1 MGVSSL
7 LAAMCRLLSK
17 YPARGQVFQD
27 SCSAVLALKNSL
39 PLEISDLIRQVQRE
53 ILKAISRFDLTKDNL
68 VLVDCAFNVL
78 ILLWNRYPKQLP
90 AECNMDHLSCVMKAA
105 LNVGEHGQ
113 KMGALQL
120 GQDFVSFIM
129 RLLNDGQL
137 ATLGENGVGH
147 RLCSLLSY
155 YDDMSRNT
163 LQQLVVGVGMLAEVR
178 FDVQAFVGDN
188 LHVSL
193 LFAARKHFSDSII
206 QELIWRLFSVIIRK
220 DVSFV
225 KELSSC
231 GVVPAIASITQE
243 EGFIPMPLIRFL
255 THCCHRSPDPF
266 LKLILENELLMGS
279 LLKIIDTETK
289 HSLESVTNACDFL
302 AYLCTKVP
310 PRQSGPIIDLAVV
323 SKIEACAR
331 KWPEACLL
339 QACLAIEGV
348 CTPPLGAVN
357 ADIEKKREEFFSR
370 DHHVFAKD
378 MLCDPVVSQ
387 NSTLVELVYV
397 LFQKLLRA
405 SPPATLHTMC
415 NKEFIEALVMLFAR
429 DIFSFPYQ
437 ANRIAFT
444 MHYFV
449 FQMKQKECFEHLRE
463 LSFHTFV
470 VDLIEVSNSY
480 EVTATSLG
488 LLASLLGKYYM
499 HFKNVNILLETQLP
513 ELLIRKCAQYK
524 QQQTSQFGE
533 DFGRILLN
541 ITADKD
547 MSLQLHKRGYMDKL
561 LHLLNEGYAPV
572 VRRSIIHAVGN
583 ISLGSQSIKQELHE
597 SQFHEILLSTLENE
611 SLKGDT
617 FLLSACCRV
626 LHILASGD
634 RAKRLFVE
642 RGCVQLLLDLMKIPR
657 GDTKSHSEEVV
668 WRSLSLLSSL
678 GFIAVTNRRYVLTAK
693 VIEQVAEILQSSKNG
708 KIISYVVLVFLG
720 AGELDEG
727 AVKLRQLKVEESLD
741 QAMYKVAYKAQ
752 APDLDRWCSH
762 VLEKQYLYTM
772 LAPSDSLTSPPPLP
786 VSTARQYDWP
796 RLLTECDGS
805 METDTDRETHRLLPL
820 EEEYM
825 TPQHPVALEL
835 GPTAQQQ
842 LRELGL
848 DPQQPLFRIGR
859 VYGST
864 YGFCSN
870 CDRESISE
878 ELVIRPHS
886 LTPHQYQDLI
896 DNGWYRRGGVK
907 MFRLRYNHNVYHA
920 DWETHVNALKFDQRS
935 HKSYGRVLR
944 RMPKERLVVETLPTH
959 FNHEAFDLYNAYHI
973 AKHDKPLKSM
983 FSYTEHIVNSP
994 IMLQTVDGV
1003 QYGTFHQLY
1012 RLDGKLVA
1020 IGIIDVVPK
1029 GIVSIYMWYD
1039 VSKAVSKFS
1048 FGVYSA
1054 LKEIELVCKYH
1065 QSNPGM
1071 QNYYLQGWNRL
1082 NKKLAY
1088 KSNYGPGHFY
1098 CPTIVEDWVEGEEGV
1113 DKSQAAYIEKKR
1125 EGEREREQRGGETLL
1140 ANGGEEQ
1147 QQNSDENVN
1156 SSSSSPNT
1164 HQSATATTVP
1174 RSSCNGHSD
1183 NRSQEDMDTTDGKTE
1198 TKKDDEAST
1207 VATQVNCKPADS
1219 AEDKNS
1225 DSNTPTDPV
1234 YSCEAYPNDLARYQ
1248 AKTGESTVDIHTIV
1262 VCLNYTEYRRLGDVM
1277 DQYQIPDSQCKVLE
1291 QRLSELVV
1299 TLSPRLLSQLVIDFK
1314 VCSPSHSS
1322 SSIPVSQESR
1332 PTVETEELAL

>member
-1 MGVSSL
+1 M
-7 LAAMCRLLSK
+7 
-17 YPARGQVFQD
+17 
-27 SCSAVLALKNSL
+27 
-39 PLEISDLIRQVQRE
+39 
-53 ILKAISRFDLTKDNL
+53 
-68 VLVDCAFNVL
+68 LVDCTFNVL

-90 AECNMDHLSCVMKAA
+90 VECNMVHLSHVMNAA
-105 LNVGEHGQ
+105 LNVEEHGQ
-113 KMGALQL
+113 KMGALQF

-137 ATLGENGVGH
+137 VALCESGVGR
-147 RLCSLLSY
+147 RLCSLLCY
-155 YDDMSRNT
+155 YDDMSSST
-163 LQQLVVGVGMLAEVR
+163 LQQIVVGVGMLAEVKL
-178 FDVQAFVGDN
+178 DVQEFVGDN

-193 LFAARKHFSDSII
+193 LFAAQKHFSNSIL
-206 QELIWRLFSVIIRK
+206 QELIWRLFSLIIRK
-220 DVSFV
+220 DVGFV
-225 KELSSC
+225 KELISC
-231 GVVPAIASITQE
+231 GVVPAVTSIMQE

-266 LKLILENELLMGS
+266 LKLVLESELLMHS
-279 LLKIIDTETK
+279 LLKVIDPEMK
-289 HSLESVTNACDFL
+289 HSLEAVTNGCDFL

-310 PRQSGPIIDLAVV
+310 PRQIAPIIDLAIV
-323 SKIEACAR
+323 SQIEACAR

-348 CTPPLGAVN
+348 CTPPLGVMS
-357 ADIEKKREEFFSR
+357 ADMLKKREEFFSR
-370 DHHVFAKD
+370 DHHIFAKD
-378 MLCDPVVSQ
+378 MLSDPAVSQ
-387 NSTLVELVYV
+387 NSALVELVYV

-405 SPPATLHTMC
+405 SPPAMLHRMC
-415 NKEFIEALVMLFAR
+415 SKEFIEALVMLFAR
-429 DIFSFPYQ
+429 DTFSFPHQ

-480 EVTATSLG
+480 DVTATSLG
-488 LLASLLGKYYM
+488 LLASLLGKYYT
-499 HFKNVNILLETQLP
+499 HFKNVNVLLETQLP
-513 ELLIRKCAQYK
+513 ELLIRKCSQYK

-561 LHLLNEGYAPV
+561 LDLLSEGYASV
-572 VRRSIIHAVGN
+572 IRRSIIHAVGN

-597 SQFHEILLSTLENE
+597 RDFHEVLLNTLQNE

-642 RGCVQLLLDLMKIPR
+642 RGCIQLLLGLLKIPR
-657 GDTKSHSEEVV
+657 ADTKAHSEEVA

-678 GFIAVTNRRYVLTAK
+678 GFIAVTNRRYVLTPK
-693 VIEQVAEILQSSKNG
+693 VIGHIAEILQSAKNG
-708 KIISYVVLVFLG
+708 KMISYVVLVFLG

-727 AVKLRQLKVEESLD
+727 AVKLRQLKVEDCLE
-741 QAMYKVAYKAQ
+741 QAMDKVAYKAQ

-762 VLEKQYLYTM
+762 VLEKQYLYTI
-772 LAPSDSLTSPPPLP
+772 LAPSDPLISPPPLP
-786 VSTARQYDWP
+786 SSTASKYDWP
-796 RLLTECDGS
+796 HNLTECDSS
-805 METDTDRETHRLLPL
+805 METDSDRETHRLLPL

-835 GPTAQQQ
+835 SPTAQEQ

-907 MFRLRYNHNVYHA
+907 MFRLRCNHNVYHA
-920 DWETHVNALKFDQRS
+920 DWETHINALKFDHHS

-944 RMPKERLVVETLPTH
+944 RMPKERLTVETLPTH
-959 FNHEAFDLYNAYHI
+959 FNREAFDLYNVYHI

-983 FSYTEHIVNSP
+983 FSYTEHVVNSP

-1012 RLDGKLVA
+1012 RLDGQLVA

-1029 GIVSIYMWYD
+1029 GVVSIYMWYD

-1065 QSNPGM
+1065 QRNPSM
-1071 QNYYLQGWNRL
+1071 QKYYLQGWNRL

-1088 KSNYGPGHFY
+1088 KSNYGPGYFY
-1098 CPTIVEDWVEGEEGV
+1098 CPAIVEDWVEGEEGV
-1113 DKSQAAYIEKKR
+1113 DRSQAAYIEKKK
-1125 EGEREREQRGGETLL
+1125 EGEREKEKQRGE
-1140 ANGGEEQ
+1140 AFQVNRGEESQ
-1147 QQNSDENVN
+1147 QESSSENVN
-1156 SSSSSPNT
+1156 T
-1164 HQSATATTVP
+1164 HQGATTQAVP
-1174 RSSCNGHSD
+1174 SSSCNGHSD
-1183 NRSQEDMDTTDGKTE
+1183 SRSQEDMDTTDGETE
-1198 TKKDDEAST
+1198 KKKDGGTST
-1207 VATQVNCKPADS
+1207 VTTQVNCKPTDS
-1219 AEDKNS
+1219 TEEKS
-1225 DSNTPTDPV
+1225 DESNTTTTDPV

-1248 AKTGESTVDIHTIV
+1248 ARTGENTVNINRII
-1262 VCLNYTEYRRLGDVM
+1262 VCLNYTDYRRLGDVM
-1277 DQYQIPDSQCKVLE
+1277 TEYRIPDSQRKVLE

-1299 TLSPRLLSQLVIDFK
+1299 TLTPSLLSQLVIDFK
-1314 VCSPSHSS
+1314 VCSPSHSA
-1322 SSIPVSQESR
+1322 PVLQESR
-1332 PTVETEELAL
+1332 QMTEAEELAF